1 MVDTALI
8 EQVFGEASPAI
19 KRYVDILANRGIDWG
34 LIGPRERERL
44 WERHVFNS
52 VVLEPFVPANASVVD
67 VGSGAGLPGIPLAIA
82 RPDVMVVLVESLLR
96 RSVFLSEVVAELDLS
111 DRVEVVRSRSED
123 FRGSFDVVV
132 ARAVAP
138 LTRLIGWTKHL
149 FLPDGQLLA
158 LKGASAAAEVEAAA
172 GLLGELGLVADVHPV
187 RAAANLEET
196 FVVRVRSVSRETH
209 VVN

>member
-96 RSVFLSEVVAELDLS
+96 RSVFLSEVVAELGLS

>member
-44 WERHVFNS
+44 WERHILNS
-52 VVLEPFVPANASVVD
+52 VVLEPFIPVNASVVD

-82 RPDVMVVLVESLLR
+82 RPDLMVVLVESLLR
-96 RSVFLSEVVAELDLS
+96 RSVFLSEVVAELGLS

-158 LKGASAAAEVEAAA
+158 LKGASAADEVEAAA

>member
-1 MVDTALI
+1 
-8 EQVFGEASPAI
+8 
-19 KRYVDILANRGIDWG
+19 
-34 LIGPRERERL
+34 
-44 WERHVFNS
+44 
-52 VVLEPFVPANASVVD
+52 ASVVD

-158 LKGASAAAEVEAAA
+158 LKGASAADEVEAAA

>member
-8 EQVFGEASPAI
+8 EEVFGEASPVI

-44 WERHVFNS
+44 WERHILNS
-52 VVLEPFVPANASVVD
+52 VVLEPFIPVNASVVD

-82 RPDVMVVLVESLLR
+82 RPDLMVVLVESLLR
-96 RSVFLSEVVAELDLS
+96 RSVFLSEVVAELGLS

-158 LKGASAAAEVEAAA
+158 LKGASAADEVEAAA
-172 GLLGELGLVADVHPV
+172 GLLGEIGLVADVHPV